1 MDSEMIFTFAL
12 ICVAAILMASNKVRF
27 DIVALLVVLALIL
40 SGVLSIGDALAG
52 FGSSVVILVAG
63 LLIIGEML
71 ARTGVARAVGD
82 WILRKGGT
90 SETRL
95 LILIMFGAGLLGS
108 IMSSTAVVAIFIPIV
123 LRIAEETKLNS
134 SRLLMPMSYA
144 ALISGMMTL
153 IATTPN
159 IVVHEELKDAGFE
172 GFEFFGFTLVG
183 MAILLV
189 AVAYILLLGRRLLS
203 SEAVETSGSITKR
216 YIFDIWEDFRTD
228 EDYQR
233 LRINDRSPLTD
244 VMLVEADLESR
255 YQLRIL
261 GLARGGAA
269 EVHMTADSAAIQF
282 ARDDVLTVVGRPEEL
297 QRFCTEQSLQP
308 QPKSERE
315 QKRWLWDLGGSVA
328 LVHPDSG
335 LIGKSLRD
343 IEFRSNYGI
352 DVLGLRR
359 NGKAVTGYSNTR
371 LQASDSL
378 FLVGPWSKIRQLQT
392 LAHDFVVL
400 EIPAELADVVPS
412 YPRMPVALAILV
424 GMVLL
429 SVFDLVPLVAAV
441 LLAVLAAVFTR
452 CLTMED
458 AYRSIHWSSLVLVA
472 GMLPLADALDQTGGT
487 QLIVDTLLQ
496 AVGDSSPYFMLS
508 IIFFLTAGLGLVLS
522 NTASAVLVAP
532 IAIYA
537 AASLDVSP
545 YPFAVAVV
553 IAASAAYSTPVSTPI
568 VTLVVD
574 PGRYHFMDFVKV
586 GVPLLLLS
594 FLVTLLVAPL
604 VFPFTPA

>member
-1 MDSEMIFTFAL
+1 MIFTFAL

-27 DIVALLVVLALIL
+27 DIVALMVVLALIL
-40 SGVLSIGDALAG
+40 SGVLTIGDALAG

-216 YIFDIWEDFRTD
+216 SIFDIWEDFRTD

-269 EVHMTADSAAIQF
+269 KGHMTADSAAIQF
-282 ARDDVLTVVGRPEEL
+282 ARGDVLTVVGRPEEL

-359 NGKAVTGYSNTR
+359 NGKAVTGYPNTR

-378 FLVGPWSKIRQLQT
+378 FLVGPWSKILQLQT